1 MNSRLICHVM
11 TKLLPW
17 NLARWLLESRVCV
30 YFSRAQPVVSV
41 SLLDLEEGG
50 QWKVSFCRSISLVA
64 WLFTMRCSCCSQCDP
79 SQGVPALVG
88 LLGRAMHSQGAVWWQ
103 GDICQARG
111 ASKKSWEALSC
122 QPLLPVP
129 QLLWGSWQNT
139 FRKNPMAQG
148 KQSCC
153 AWVSRHLCSCTTSLP
168 GRKLFLLFHDNL
180 KRGFIT
186 RQTVGLECTSLGSCR
201 MLFLCTRAEN
211 FACHPW

>member
-103 GDICQARG
+103 GDLCQARG
-111 ASKKSWEALSC
+111 ASKRAGKLCPVSPFCQSLSFY
-122 QPLLPVP
+122 
-129 QLLWGSWQNT
+129 G
-139 FRKNPMAQG
+139 A
-148 KQSCC
+148 
-153 AWVSRHLCSCTTSLP
+153 P
-168 GRKLFLLFHDNL
+168 GRTPSGRTLWHRENNRVVPGCPGISAPAPPLFLEESYFY
-180 KRGFIT
+180 FFMTI
-186 RQTVGLECTSLGSCR
+186 
-201 MLFLCTRAEN
+201 
-211 FACHPW
+211 